1 MKKMLCKLTNENNQ
15 TKNNTQWGENITHT
29 TSGNGGLCSNGWIHY
44 YDSPLLAVLL
54 NPIHGNFKSPHLW
67 KIKVEGKIKNDK
79 GLKYGATSVTTIKK
93 IPLPEITLEQKIIFG
108 ILCSMEIYKNDKF
121 HEWGKHWI
129 DGTDRSKKSAAA
141 AYAAYAA
148 AYAAADAAAAA
159 YAAYAAADAA
169 ADAAYAAAYAADA
182 AAYAAAY
189 VIDLHAIALKA
200 ISYK

>member
-1 MKKMLCKLTNENNQ
+1 MEKVLCKLTDENDQ

-29 TSGNGGLCSNGWIHY
+29 ANGEGELCSKGWIHY

-54 NPIHGNFKSPHLW
+54 NPIHGNFQNPNLW
-67 KIKVEGKIKNDK
+67 EIKVEGKIKNDK

-108 ILCSMEIYKNDKF
+108 ILCAMEVYKNDKF
-121 HEWGKHWI
+121 YEWGNHWI

-141 AYAAYAA
+141 FNAAYAAAAFNA

-159 YAAYAAADAA
+159 AAYAA
-169 ADAAYAAAYAADA
+169 ADAAYAAAAAAAAAADA
-182 AAYAAAY
+182 ADAA
-189 VIDLHAIALKA
+189 IDLHAIALKA